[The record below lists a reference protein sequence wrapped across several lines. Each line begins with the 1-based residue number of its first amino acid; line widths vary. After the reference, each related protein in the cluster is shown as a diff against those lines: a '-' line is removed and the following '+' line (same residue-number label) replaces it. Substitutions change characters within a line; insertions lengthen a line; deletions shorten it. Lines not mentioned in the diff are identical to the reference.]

1 MTEIPQD
8 FKITDNFFIKGAF
21 AGSHGRYSIVAA
33 FYKDGGLVR
42 FVRVVDGEAKSDDF
56 DEFGYKYKV
65 DSVFEFDKVKLFIFD
80 DLNGVKPLCRVKT
93 IE

>member
-1 MTEIPQD
+1 M
-8 FKITDNFFIKGAF
+8 
-21 AGSHGRYSIVAA
+21 
-33 FYKDGGLVR
+33 R